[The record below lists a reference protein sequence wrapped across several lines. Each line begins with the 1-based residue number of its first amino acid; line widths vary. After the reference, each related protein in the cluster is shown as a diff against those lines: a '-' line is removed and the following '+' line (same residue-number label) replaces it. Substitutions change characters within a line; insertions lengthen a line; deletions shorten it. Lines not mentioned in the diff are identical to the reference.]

1 MKSLEKVGL
10 VIPGKDGKR
19 YYDRF
24 RNRIM
29 FPIINPKGKVIGFGG
44 RVMDDSLPKYLNSPE
59 TEIFNKSQT
68 LYGLNLA
75 KNALQDKKQLIIAE
89 GYMDVIAL
97 HVNGF
102 TNAVATLGTA
112 LTKEHGRLMRRYAD
126 EVIICYDSDIA
137 GQKAS
142 LRSLDVLQ
150 GVIEKVRVVVLGENL
165 DPDEY
170 LKKYGVERFQAKL
183 DNAMSATEY
192 KLNHLKQNFN
202 LNNEQEKIEFL
213 SKAVV
218 IIGELT
224 NEFEK
229 NLHIERLSDELNVNY
244 DLVAKEV
251 YKENYNDRSHYGFTG
266 DQKKKEAVKLTT
278 DRNKYLENQLIAF
291 YIHKFTLLDDEQ
303 KKLIHQFNFSEGT
316 QDIIDYI
323 MVYFSNHDAFSK
335 QEIIENAD
343 ITISTSLIEILDSY
357 IDEVEEID
365 IDLVLNN
372 ILLKN
377 IKEEIKAVNKKL
389 TENYHQDLLK
399 ELQRL
404 IVLQNTISQKV
415 EKKTN
420 YKFKE

>member
-1 MKSLEKVGL
+1 MRTFNNFKDLEDKKSL
-10 VIPGKDGKR
+10 
-19 YYDRF
+19 
-24 RNRIM
+24 N
-29 FPIINPKGKVIGFGG
+29 IIYTTKGY
-44 RVMDDSLPKYLNSPE
+44 P
-59 TEIFNKSQT
+59 
-68 LYGLNLA
+68 
-75 KNALQDKKQLIIAE
+75 
-89 GYMDVIAL
+89 
-97 HVNGF
+97 
-102 TNAVATLGTA
+102 
-112 LTKEHGRLMRRYAD
+112 
-126 EVIICYDSDIA
+126 
-137 GQKAS
+137 
-142 LRSLDVLQ
+142 
-150 GVIEKVRVVVLGENL
+150 
-165 DPDEY
+165 
-170 LKKYGVERFQAKL
+170 
-183 DNAMSATEY
+183 
-192 KLNHLKQNFN
+192 
-202 LNNEQEKIEFL
+202 
-213 SKAVV
+213 
-218 IIGELT
+218 
-224 NEFEK
+224 
-229 NLHIERLSDELNVNY
+229 
-244 DLVAKEV
+244 
-251 YKENYNDRSHYGFTG
+251 SHP
-266 DQKKKEAVKLTT
+266 
-278 DRNKYLENQLIAF
+278 IAF
-291 YIHKFTLLDDEQ
+291 HPKVNKDEQ